1 MQHSK
6 PRLKIILQD
15 FAERYFQYI
24 YDLCK
29 RKFSSWEIRDAYIG
43 GLESTTNLNSAI
55 QLQNVE
61 HATKLFPDIQDV
73 FRRVFNAYMGKDED
87 CRLAKRKHLFQ
98 YFLQDFLAE
107 MSTKL
112 IQKQSDDSTVRDIMN
127 MLSAE
132 DRRVTVDFCFQKA
145 LASTAKYDSDI
156 MEEEITS
163 EDSISIVG
171 SGKEP
176 TAFQLR
182 QKKDL
187 EKASLASS
195 KGSGL
200 TKDMLATASAIES
213 TPSIPSTVKP
223 PASSVKSAAKNLAP
237 SVAPAAPA
245 PLAPSV
251 ALHSVSLT
259 APLAQ
264 SVALHSVHSIP
275 LIRNSPP
282 PGDSISDT
290 SMSDE
295 DDDSSIS
302 REYSSQE
309 KTQRKNDFDRFD
321 VLKRKF
327 NAPPS
332 SGGLSSQSS
341 VFSNSSVSSSF
352 AAASAVSAASSI
364 KPKPK
369 KGPVKKGA
377 PAAKPIRAQPKSLKK
392 SQQRYSSESS
402 ESSDNDDNDDYDDNA
417 SVALSSIA
425 DSSVASSAAAS
436 SVASSAASSVAASS
450 AASSVVKRKPVLN
463 FRNKK

>member
-282 PGDSISDT
+282 PGDSISDA

-332 SGGLSSQSS
+332 SGGSSSQSS

-377 PAAKPIRAQPKSLKK
+377 PVAKPIRAQPKNLKK

-425 DSSVASSAAAS
+425 DSSVASSAAVS
-436 SVASSAASSVAASS
+436 SVASSVAASS

>member
-251 ALHSVSLT
+251 VT

-282 PGDSISDT
+282 PGDSISDA

-321 VLKRKF
+321 ILKRKF

-352 AAASAVSAASSI
+352 AAASAVSAVSSI

-377 PAAKPIRAQPKSLKK
+377 PAAKPIRAHP
-392 SQQRYSSESS
+392 QRYSSESS

-436 SVASSAASSVAASS
+436 SVAASSAASSVAASS

>member
-163 EDSISIVG
+163 EDSISIIG

-223 PASSVKSAAKNLAP
+223 PASSVKSAVKDPAP

-251 ALHSVSLT
+251 ALT

-282 PGDSISDT
+282 PGDSISDA

-332 SGGLSSQSS
+332 SGGSSSQSS

-352 AAASAVSAASSI
+352 AAASAVSAASSV

-377 PAAKPIRAQPKSLKK
+377 PAAKPIRAQPKNLKK

-436 SVASSAASSVAASS
+436 SAASSVAASS

>member
-6 PRLKIILQD
+6 SRLKIILQD

-55 QLQNVE
+55 QLQNVQ

-163 EDSISIVG
+163 EDSISIIG

-187 EKASLASS
+187 EKASMASS

-213 TPSIPSTVKP
+213 TPSVPSTVKS
-223 PASSVKSAAKNLAP
+223 PAPSVKSAAKCLAP
-237 SVAPAAPA
+237 SVAPAASAPSAA
-245 PLAPSV
+245 PLA
-251 ALHSVSLT
+251 H
-259 APLAQ
+259 

-282 PGDSISDT
+282 PGDSISDA

-302 REYSSQE
+302 REYSSQD
-309 KTQRKNDFDRFD
+309 KTQRKTDFDRFD

-332 SGGLSSQSS
+332 SGGSSSQSS

-352 AAASAVSAASSI
+352 AAASAVSAASFI

-377 PAAKPIRAQPKSLKK
+377 PAAKPIQAQTKTLKK
-392 SQQRYSSESS
+392 SQRRYSSESS

-436 SVASSAASSVAASS
+436 SSVSSVAASS
-450 AASSVVKRKPVLN
+450 IASSAVKRKPVLN